1 MPTRAQQRQRQQA
14 STRES
19 LRIVNK
25 KAAQRRGRAR
35 DGVFLPV
42 VIATVLLVAYGC
54 FVIWTASLSI
64 EEASFPRQL
73 LGVGIGTV
81 LAVCAWNIDYR
92 MFANWS
98 HVLMVLDVLLI
109 FSPFIPGLSYEGG
122 GMTGWIRFPIIGL
135 TFQPV
140 ELAKLVTVLYM
151 ASLTAEYNGTIDSL
165 RDYLKLCVMLCI
177 PFVCILIQGDLGS
190 GIVVFVAGAVI
201 IMMGG
206 PKKEWVL
213 STIGLLVGLIVL
225 FFAVNSI
232 TTAYFDTPLI
242 AQYRLNRLLVFLD
255 PEGSS
260 SSEEGYN
267 LLQSLIAVGSGG
279 FFGRGIGSASAS
291 QSGAGF
297 LPEAHTDFVFALLS
311 EEFGF
316 MGDLLLIALYLLLI
330 LGTVYIAARTESIFG
345 KLVAVGIVGMWTF
358 QIFENIGMCIGLMPI
373 TGIPLPF
380 ISFGSSSMMVQL
392 TVVGVVQSVWRHR
405 AKPA

>member
-1 MPTRAQQRQRQQA
+1 MPSRAQHEQA
-14 STRES
+14 AKRES
-19 LRIVNK
+19 LKIVNK
-25 KAAQRRGRAR
+25 RQARKRGSLR
-35 DGVFLPV
+35 DAVFIPV
-42 VIATVLLVAYGC
+42 AVATLLLVAFGC
-54 FVIWTASLSI
+54 FVVWTASLSI
-64 EEASFPRQL
+64 EEASFTRQL
-73 LGVGIGTV
+73 LGVGIGLF
-81 LAVCAWNIDYR
+81 LAVVAWNIDYR

-98 HVLMVLDVLLI
+98 HTLLVIDILLI

-122 GMTGWIRFPIIGL
+122 GMTGWIRFPVIGL

-140 ELAKLVTVLYM
+140 ELVKLVTVLYM
-151 ASLTAEYNGTIDSL
+151 ASRTAEYNGTIDNL
-165 RDYLKLCVMLCI
+165 RDYVKLCVMLVI
-177 PFVCILIQGDLGS
+177 PFACILIQGDLGS
-190 GIVVFVAGAVI
+190 GIVVFVAGAVV
-201 IMMGG
+201 IMIGG

-213 STIGLLVGLIVL
+213 STIALLVGAVVL

-232 TTAYFDTPLI
+232 TTAYFDSPLI
-242 AQYRLNRLLVFLD
+242 APYRLNRLLVFLD

-260 SSEEGYN
+260 STDEGYN

-279 FFGRGIGSASAS
+279 FFGRGIGSADAS

-316 MGDLLLIALYLLLI
+316 VGGLLLIALYLLLI
-330 LGTVYIAARTESIFG
+330 LGTIFVAVRTENIFG
-345 KLVAVGIVGMWTF
+345 KLVAVGLVGMWTF

-392 TVVGVVQSVWRHR
+392 MVVGVVQSIWRHR
-405 AKPA
+405 TKAA

>member
-1 MPTRAQQRQRQQA
+1 MPSRAQHEQA
-14 STRES
+14 AKRES
-19 LRIVNK
+19 LKIVNK
-25 KAAQRRGRAR
+25 RQARKRGSLR
-35 DGVFLPV
+35 DAVFIPV
-42 VIATVLLVAYGC
+42 AVATLLLVAFGC
-54 FVIWTASLSI
+54 FVVWTASLSI
-64 EEASFPRQL
+64 EEASFTRQL
-73 LGVGIGTV
+73 LGVGIGLF
-81 LAVCAWNIDYR
+81 LAVVAWNIDYR

-98 HVLMVLDVLLI
+98 HALLVIDILLI
-109 FSPFIPGLSYEGG
+109 FSPFIPALSYEGG
-122 GMTGWIRFPIIGL
+122 GMTGRIRFPVIGL

-140 ELAKLVTVLYM
+140 ELVKLVTVLYM
-151 ASLTAEYNGTIDSL
+151 ASRTAEYNGTIDNL
-165 RDYLKLCVMLCI
+165 RDYVKLCVMLVI
-177 PFVCILIQGDLGS
+177 PFACILIQGDLGS
-190 GIVVFVAGAVI
+190 GIVVFVAGAVV
-201 IMMGG
+201 IMIGG

-213 STIGLLVGLIVL
+213 STIALLVGAVVL

-232 TTAYFDTPLI
+232 TTAYFDSPLI
-242 AQYRLNRLLVFLD
+242 APYRLNRLLVFLD

-260 SSEEGYN
+260 STDEGYN

-279 FFGRGIGSASAS
+279 FFGRGIGSADAS

-316 MGDLLLIALYLLLI
+316 VGGLLLIALYLLLI
-330 LGTVYIAARTESIFG
+330 LGTIFVAVRTENIFG

-392 TVVGVVQSVWRHR
+392 MVVGVVQSIWRHR
-405 AKPA
+405 TKAA